1 MAPIFLGIGHN
12 TFIESDDV
20 IDNGLRQV
28 RIPVG
33 ITDKRIIFK
42 MIAFDSILSKDDSL
56 SIKTPKNKIARQNES
71 QIGNFTTSHSDSN
84 KRNYH
89 VKWLINH

>member
-42 MIAFDSILSKDDSL
+42 MIAFDSILSNYDSL
-56 SIKTPKNKIARQNES
+56 SFKTPKNKIARKNES
-71 QIGNFTTSHSDSN
+71 
-84 KRNYH
+84 
-89 VKWLINH
+89 